1 VAAGRCL
8 MWGQCTARTGGI
20 GKEFSVSWDLTT
32 RAIISPGCDFF
43 GFCRRVEPAG
53 NDLETMSET
62 EPDISKLQPL
72 PIEVSSAG
80 QANADLAAA
89 DAPGD
94 RQPEENLKEREEKLI
109 DEGVEETF
117 PASDPVSVKRIT

>member
-1 VAAGRCL
+1 
-8 MWGQCTARTGGI
+8 
-20 GKEFSVSWDLTT
+20 
-32 RAIISPGCDFF
+32 
-43 GFCRRVEPAG
+43 
-53 NDLETMSET
+53 MSET